1 MCIACA
7 SRVHGMV
14 CAWRVHGVC
23 MVHAWATTSRRHTH
37 RRSRPTL
44 LEAHPPRSPPSSK
57 PTLLEAS
64 HCRPSFPPTHPPT
77 RPPATRPPW
86 QEHRARLLTQLRSTA
101 HRLHHETGGGAP
113 DPQKGRPRGST
124 EAWVAAE
131 DARLALSVDMEQA
144 DLALEQ
150 ADQVELDATAAAAAA
165 LNPLAQLE
173 DELYEVAAL
182 EMLHRSKV
190 ALLYFSTH

>member
-1 MCIACA
+1 
-7 SRVHGMV
+7 
-14 CAWRVHGVC
+14 
-23 MVHAWATTSRRHTH
+23 
-37 RRSRPTL
+37 
-44 LEAHPPRSPPSSK
+44 
-57 PTLLEAS
+57 
-64 HCRPSFPPTHPPT
+64 
-77 RPPATRPPW
+77 
-86 QEHRARLLTQLRSTA
+86 
-101 HRLHHETGGGAP
+101 
-113 DPQKGRPRGST
+113 
-124 EAWVAAE
+124 
-131 DARLALSVDMEQA
+131 MEQA